1 VAGPSDHPTRPAV
14 RLDVM
19 GLLLLVQG
27 GEVIALTG
35 TALRSGGPA
44 EQSSDF
50 PGPLQATSFCRRP
63 LMSEVCMTLIPYDR
77 RKGIPLNVAAEPR
90 ANRRARSATDVS
102 STASVAGLVAV
113 NGSSAGSRWP

>member
-1 VAGPSDHPTRPAV
+1 MHTATCVEVPQLAVAGPSDHPTRPAV

-77 RKGIPLNVAAEPR
+77 RKGIPLNVAAER
-90 ANRRARSATDVS
+90 AGKSPGTIRN
-102 STASVAGLVAV
+102 
-113 NGSSAGSRWP
+113 